1 MWTKAAHSQCSSYEN
16 DKSQLFLIIIIDKK
30 EIVLND
36 LVHLL
41 TYYNNSDKTIN

>member
-30 EIVLND
+30 EIVVND
-36 LVHLL
+36 QVHLL
-41 TYYNNSDKTIN
+41 TYYNSDKTIN